1 MLNTVEDRATDR
13 SVQHRSFTVADLEM
27 REDTSSGVI
36 RFEGVASVVGT
47 PYSVRDHLGEFTE
60 TMNAGAFHRT
70 IRQKADVRMLKNH
83 NSDFVFARTKSGTL
97 ELADDPHLRASAPSL
112 DPANPQV
119 QTLRSELA
127 RGDVDQMSIG
137 FRVKDDVWNDDYT
150 ERTIKEIELIEV
162 SVVTFPASPTTSAG
176 LRSIDELMTMI
187 TDFDNVDEAQIV
199 RAINMLQAMLSTEEV
214 DQAIAARDL
223 ADRDRLA
230 RKIADR
236 PALVCV

>member
-1 MLNTVEDRATDR
+1 MLETLADRANRAD
-13 SVQHRSFTVADLEM
+13 VQHRSFTVADLEM
-27 REDTSSGVI
+27 REDSNTGAV

-47 PYSVRDHLGEFTE
+47 PYLMRDMLGEFEE
-60 TMNAGAFHRT
+60 TMAPGAFHRT

-97 ELADDPHLRASAPSL
+97 QLADDPHLRASAPSL

-137 FRVKDDVWNDDYT
+137 FRVRDDEWSDDYT
-150 ERTIKEIELIEV
+150 QRTIKELELIEV
-162 SVVTFPASPTTSAG
+162 SVVTFPASQTTSAG
-176 LRSIDELMTMI
+176 LRSLDELMAAL
-187 TDFDNVDEAQIV
+187 TDFDDMDEGFIL
-199 RAINMLQAMLSTEEV
+199 RAIAALTERLPQPEV
-214 DQAIAARDL
+214 DPNILARDL
-223 ADRDRLA
+223 ADRDRLE

-236 PALVCV
+236 LAVCV

>member
-1 MLNTVEDRATDR
+1 MENISDRAADNG
-13 SVQHRSFTVADLEM
+13 VLHRSFTVADLEM
-27 REDTSSGVI
+27 REDNRTGAV

-47 PYSVRDHLGEFTE
+47 PYSVRDVFGEFEE

-70 IRQKADVRMLKNH
+70 IRQKSDVRMLKNH
-83 NSDFVFARTKSGTL
+83 NADFVFARTKSGTL

-112 DPANPQV
+112 DPSNPQV

-137 FRVKDDVWNDDYT
+137 FRVKDDEWSDDFT
-150 ERTIKEIELIEV
+150 QRTIKEIELIEV

-176 LRSIDELMTMI
+176 LRSLDDLMLML
-187 TDFDNVDEAQIV
+187 TDFDNVDEAQV
-199 RAINMLQAMLSTEEV
+199 RRALVALTAMLPAEEI
-214 DQAIAARDL
+214 DPAIVARDL

-230 RKIADR
+230 RKLAER
-236 PALVCV
+236 PAPFSF